1 MGICVRSTRRS
12 TESATEIR
20 EELPKSAAHI
30 QQELPK
36 RYSRLLLAKVYAP
49 PLDCQ
54 VCSVFRAVWLVW
66 RECLR
71 VASCRFRHRVEKEE
85 KDAKMQQDQRE
96 EVSAQ
101 LQMRYAEQ
109 EQRFRHQW
117 FNLNFEETE
126 IEEDWRATS
135 FDGQRKYMYG
145 LAVVVMIYSLFAALV
160 YNVRAPAL
168 SAASR
173 APPPAAASRA
183 RRRFFRACAAR

>member
-1 MGICVRSTRRS
+1 MQAIAHVL
-12 TESATEIR
+12 TEEPVLAGPITLAQAPI
-20 EELPKSAAHI
+20 LGND
-30 QQELPK
+30 
-36 RYSRLLLAKVYAP
+36 LLALGKDDTDTGKGAGSVQDLQKKV
-49 PLDCQ
+49 
-54 VCSVFRAVWLVW
+54 
-66 RECLR
+66 
-71 VASCRFRHRVEKEE
+71 
-85 KDAKMQQDQRE
+85 E